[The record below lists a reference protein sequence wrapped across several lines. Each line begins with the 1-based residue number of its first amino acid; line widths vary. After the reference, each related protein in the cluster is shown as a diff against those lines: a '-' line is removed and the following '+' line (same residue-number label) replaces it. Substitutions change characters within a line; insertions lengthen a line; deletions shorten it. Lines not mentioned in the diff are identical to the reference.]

1 MGHKG
6 TIIIPVT
13 NLPNPRFPLKLPITL
28 KFLNHKRP
36 LVFRMSMGSCV
47 QSFCSYNLDR
57 WVQWVC
63 LAWTPWQCHNHS
75 LCVISVLCQI
85 AEEWVMDEGI
95 IHEDQTTIG

>member
-1 MGHKG
+1 MGHSLFRSCGLPYRLTEAPARKAGVG
-6 TIIIPVT
+6 T
-13 NLPNPRFPLKLPITL
+13 
-28 KFLNHKRP
+28 
-36 LVFRMSMGSCV
+36 G
-47 QSFCSYNLDR
+47 FCSYNLDR